1 VVRRD
6 RVAVR
11 SASARFG
18 GGCGE
23 ARTRFVACSLS
34 RRQDE
39 QKPVKGACE
48 GCLGH
53 LLPDAD
59 AASPSAPSPIRI
71 GTGKPRFGVVG

>member
-11 SASARFG
+11 SASARSS
-18 GGCGE
+18 GCGE

-34 RRQDE
+34 RRQAE
-39 QKPVKGACE
+39 QNPVKGACE
-48 GCLGH
+48 GCFGH

-59 AASPSAPSPIRI
+59 AASPIRI
-71 GTGKPRFGVVG
+71 GIGKPRFGVVG

>member
-11 SASARFG
+11 SASARSS
-18 GGCGE
+18 GCGE

-34 RRQDE
+34 RRQAE
-39 QKPVKGACE
+39 QNPVKGACE
-48 GCLGH
+48 GCFGH

-59 AASPSAPSPIRI
+59 AASPIR
-71 GTGKPRFGVVG
+71 TGLGNLDLE